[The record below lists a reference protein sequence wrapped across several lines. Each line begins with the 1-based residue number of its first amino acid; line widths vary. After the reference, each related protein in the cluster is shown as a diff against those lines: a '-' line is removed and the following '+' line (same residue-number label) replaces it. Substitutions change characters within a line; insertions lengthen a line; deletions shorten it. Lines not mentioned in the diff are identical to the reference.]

1 MVTESLKQS
10 PFLQALGRKQ
20 TSYTPIWIMRQA
32 GRYMS
37 EYRSVRSRLSFLEL
51 CKTPQTAAEMTVL
64 AVEKLGV
71 DAGIIFADIL
81 LPLEPMGLGLH
92 FEAGD
97 GPVIDR
103 PIASLADIQALP
115 AVSPSESLNFVAES
129 ISIVVKEFNGR
140 TPLLGFAGAPFTLAS
155 YAVEGGSS
163 RNYEKTKKLM
173 YSDSGA
179 WQSLMD
185 YLTDLTRRYL
195 IMQVEAGASAVQIFD
210 SWVGCLSPADYK
222 RFVLPSMKSLVAA
235 VKEHTPVIYFGTS
248 TAGLLEDMTAT
259 GADVV
264 GVDWRIDLDRAWD
277 LIGHTTGIQGNLD
290 PLVLQADRGEI
301 KAQAQRILKQSK
313 MRAGHVFNL
322 GHGVLPNTP
331 VENVKYLVELVHE
344 LSAR

>member
-1 MVTESLKQS
+1 
-10 PFLQALGRKQ
+10 
-20 TSYTPIWIMRQA
+20 MRQA

-37 EYRSVRSRLSFLEL
+37 EYRSVRSKLSFLEL
-51 CKTPQTAAEMTVL
+51 CKSSQDAAEMTVL

-103 PIASLADIQALP
+103 PITTFADIQALP
-115 AVSPSESLNFVAES
+115 VVSPSESLSFVADS
-129 ISIVVKEFNGR
+129 ISLVVKEFNGK

-173 YSDSGA
+173 YSNSGA
-179 WQSLMD
+179 WQALMD

-195 IMQVEAGASAVQIFD
+195 LMQIEAGASAVQIFD
-210 SWVGCLSPADYK
+210 SWVGCISPADYQ
-222 RFVLPSMKSLVAA
+222 RFVAPWMTSLITA

-248 TAGLLEDMTAT
+248 TAGLLKDMAAT
-259 GADVV
+259 GADVI
-264 GVDWRIDLDRAWD
+264 GVDWRIDLDSAWE
-277 LIGHTTGIQGNLD
+277 LIGHSTGVQGNLD
-290 PLVLQADRGEI
+290 PLVLQSDRSEI
-301 KAQAQRILKQSK
+301 KTQTQRILKQAK

-331 VENVKYLVELVHE
+331 VDHVKYLVDLVHE